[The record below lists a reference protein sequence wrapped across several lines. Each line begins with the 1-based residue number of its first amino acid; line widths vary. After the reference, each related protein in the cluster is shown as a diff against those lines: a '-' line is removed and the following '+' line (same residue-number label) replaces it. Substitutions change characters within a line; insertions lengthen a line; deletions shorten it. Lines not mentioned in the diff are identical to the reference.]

1 MPTANCFP
9 TNRKSDLM
17 KLQIVSDVHVEIS
30 KENFN
35 IYLNPKAS
43 IVALLGDIG

>member
-1 MPTANCFP
+1 
-9 TNRKSDLM
+9 M
-17 KLQIVSDVHVEIS
+17 KIQIVSDVHVEIS

-43 IVALLGDIG
+43 IVALLGDIGNKKKLNPQRLSK